1 MSLLLCFP
9 VASQMSL
16 QCIECHIIFR
26 DHKSKVRHL
35 KLSHPAEY
43 EQCMLKNSFF
53 TCYVCDRHFT
63 NSTELM
69 AHQKSH
75 NDRKPFRCPLCKQ
88 AFKKSSELTV
98 HKKVHVGSG
107 GYACTD
113 CGKSCKTMTL
123 LKYHLRTHTGET
135 PFVCLECGKRFTR
148 PKLLHTHMLLHS
160 SLDAEGNESNAK
172 VPGTKEDGKIYIL
185 LLQCVLAQSTSCTS
199 IFFSLNTYLNNE
211 FLFQL
216 D

>member
-1 MSLLLCFP
+1 MSMFCVSRSVFP
-9 VASQMSL
+9 LASQMSL

-53 TCYVCDRHFT
+53 ACYVCDRHFT

-69 AHQKSH
+69 VHQKAH
-75 NDRKPFRCPLCKQ
+75 IEKKPFTCPICNQ

-98 HKKVHVGSG
+98 HKKVHFASG

-113 CGKSCKTMTL
+113 CGKPCKTMTL
-123 LKYHLRTHTGET
+123 LKYHLRTHTGER
-135 PFVCLECGKRFTR
+135 PFVCLDCGKRFTR
-148 PKLLHTHMLLHS
+148 PKLLHAHMTLHS
-160 SLDAEGNESNAK
+160 SVVLDGNNSNCKVQDAK
-172 VPGTKEDGKIYIL
+172 DDGKKY
-185 LLQCVLAQSTSCTS
+185 
-199 IFFSLNTYLNNE
+199 F
-211 FLFQL
+211 FLFL
-216 D
+216 YFTLCFGIKRFSAP